1 MRGKLPN
8 VIKLPPSVTVPFGS
22 FEEALKAKENSDVS
36 KRLEAAVKDIP
47 SSHAEE
53 KLSKCR
59 DIVMEVLHL
68 LLSFIHSFTGLLH
81 GDGFAAAC
89 ALTFQGAGKEG
100 LQSFQ
105 SCKPTGKRRAHGAVY
120 MWPDAYMQHMW
131 VLLRSIEH
139 LVETVSVC
147 AGGSAAAAAGG
158 AEGSHGEGRHPRAR
172 DRRTL
177 AAGPGRPQ
185 GLSPSTPAH

>member
-1 MRGKLPN
+1 VFQESAFYAAGMRGKLPD

-36 KRLEAAVKDIP
+36 KRLEAAIKDIP

-68 LLSFIHSFTGLLH
+68 LLSSIHSFTVLLR

-105 SCKPTGKRRAHGAVY
+105 GCKPTGKRRAHGAVY
-120 MWPDAYMQHMW
+120 MLPDACMQHMW
-131 VLLRSIEH
+131 V
-139 LVETVSVC
+139 
-147 AGGSAAAAAGG
+147 
-158 AEGSHGEGRHPRAR
+158 
-172 DRRTL
+172 
-177 AAGPGRPQ
+177 
-185 GLSPSTPAH
+185 

>member
-1 MRGKLPN
+1 MRGKLPD

-36 KRLEAAVKDIP
+36 KRLEAAIKDIP

-68 LLSFIHSFTGLLH
+68 LLSSIHSFTVLLH

-89 ALTFQGAGKEG
+89 ALIFKA
-100 LQSFQ
+100 
-105 SCKPTGKRRAHGAVY
+105 
-120 MWPDAYMQHMW
+120 
-131 VLLRSIEH
+131 
-139 LVETVSVC
+139 
-147 AGGSAAAAAGG
+147 
-158 AEGSHGEGRHPRAR
+158 RAR
-172 DRRTL
+172 KACRISRDASQPERGVL
-177 AAGPGRPQ
+177 MVLYICCQ
-185 GLSPSTPAH
+185 MPACNTCGYN